1 MVARSESP
9 SWPAERPYVALVA
22 AALAIAALVGTW
34 TVSQH
39 TFYARSEI
47 TDLPLYERYGDAMYG
62 KRHVPYRDFRV
73 EYPPAALPAFVIP
86 SFRHYGNPVAYKRTF
101 SALMWICAAA
111 ALLFVA
117 LALREVRAPP
127 LRIALALAFIVVSP
141 LLLGSVIRLRFDL
154 WPAALTAGA
163 AAAVVAGRARLA
175 GATLG
180 LAVAAKIYPGVLLPL
195 ALVYVWR
202 REGRRAAGV
211 FTGVFALVLAVCF
224 VPFLVLA
231 PEGVVRSITT
241 QTSRPLQ
248 IETLGASFL
257 LAAHHVFGMHLK
269 MVASHGSQNF
279 VGTTADALATAQT
292 VVQALTLVGLWVAF
306 ARGPAHEERFLRYA
320 AAAVCAFI
328 AFGKVLSPQFMIWL
342 IPLVPLVRGRRGVV
356 ATALLGVLLVVT
368 QLWFPY
374 HFWNLAQHFR
384 ARESWLV
391 LVRDVGLVVLLA
403 VLVYRT
409 KTRSG
414 SHAVA
419 RPS

>member
-1 MVARSESP
+1 MIARSESQP
-9 SWPAERPYVALVA
+9 WRAERSYVALVA
-22 AALAIAALVGTW
+22 AAVAIGAFVGTW

-39 TFYARSEI
+39 WFYARSEI

-62 KRHVPYRDFRV
+62 KRRIPYRDFRL

-86 SFRHYGNPVAYKRTF
+86 SFRHYNNPLAYKRTF
-101 SALMWICAAA
+101 SALMWICGAA
-111 ALLFVA
+111 ALLFAA
-117 LALREVRAPP
+117 LALRAVRAPP
-127 LRIALALAFIVVSP
+127 LRLALALALIVASP
-141 LLLGSVIRLRFDL
+141 LLLGSVMRLRFDL

-163 AAAVVAGRARLA
+163 AAALVSGRRLLA

-180 LAVAAKIYPGVLLPL
+180 LAVAAKLYPAVLLPL
-195 ALVYVWR
+195 ALAFVWR
-202 REGRRAAGV
+202 RAGRRAAGALAAA
-211 FTGVFALVLAVCF
+211 FTLVVAVCF

-231 PEGVVRSITT
+231 PDGVVHSITR

-257 LAAHHVFGMHLK
+257 LAAHHVFGTHLK

-279 VGTTADALATAQT
+279 VGGTADALATAQT
-292 VVQALTLVGLWVAF
+292 VVQVLVLLGLWVAF
-306 ARGPAHEERFLRYA
+306 ARGPASEERFFRYA

-342 IPLVPLVRGRRGVV
+342 IPLVPLVRGRRGL
-356 ATALLGVLLVVT
+356 AASTLLGILLVLT

-391 LVRDVGLVVLLA
+391 LARDVGLVALLVVLA
-403 VLVYRT
+403 YGTR
-409 KTRSG
+409 TRSD
-414 SHAVA
+414 SQAVA